1 MPVARATFVIYQD
14 EPAPA
19 AQPKSVTPPP
29 RKSTTSR
36 IEAVTAKDKEN
47 LHPLTGRRTST
58 DDTQGKK
65 RKTAVLATKLL
76 VTTNKTAK
84 EPHSPKKRKLSVSN
98 TSKGPVEKKEK
109 KEKEQNDD
117 KKAAVNR
124 RPTKKSRA
132 RKATGLAKVDEEVEE
147 EKESEP
153 GHRNISQAEV
163 DSRCYELTVMPLAD
177 LSKAYEQSPPP
188 EGLAEQE
195 TTPAAEVRVFHLSN
209 TAPNNKYQ
217 LH

>member
-19 AQPKSVTPPP
+19 AQPKSATPPP
-29 RKSTTSR
+29 RKSSTAR

-58 DDTQGKK
+58 DDSQGKK

-76 VTTNKTAK
+76 VTTNKTPK

-124 RPTKKSRA
+124 RPLKKNRA

-147 EKESEP
+147 EKESQPAKEKD
-153 GHRNISQAEV
+153 HRNISQAEV

-188 EGLAEQE
+188 EGLSEQE
-195 TTPAAEVRVFHLSN
+195 TTSTAEVRWFHVN
-209 TAPNNKYQ
+209 VEHYPY
-217 LH
+217 